1 MRSLEMR
8 VRYGHRDW
16 MVLLAGEMEA
26 DKAWGVKIWPGGTRG
41 MRTTQFK
48 GGDPQHQTMRRL
60 RGLEW
65 RAAWIVSTKQAQMLL
80 SFHPIDTQWRK
91 KREGRRKIK
100 MGRKLLQGASEG
112 KRRGVDGRIDSH

>member
-91 KREGRRKIK
+91 KGKGGGREEKREKGE
-100 MGRKLLQGASEG
+100 EG
-112 KRRGVDGRIDSH
+112 HDIFLFQFKNE